1 MRGAPGFS
9 DGNGDFLSGYVYC
22 RQNNTRKWGA
32 QRAQHQKNAYF
43 GKCGTAT
50 TTLTMLARAMRGA
63 PGFSDG
69 NGDFVAG
76 YAYCRQNNT
85 RKWDAQRAQHQKN
98 AYFGKCGTATTTLTI
113 LARAMRGTPGS
124 PDRMG
129 ISLRVMPTVGRII
142 HRNGVPSELN
152 NKKTRTSVK
161 CGTATTTLTILARA
175 MRGAPGSP
183 DGMGISLEFRPFSRN
198 FRVISRNSISR
209 GILGRIFFLKP
220 PYFFF
225 FSCAHHPCRF

>member
-63 PGFSDG
+63 PG
-69 NGDFVAG
+69 
-76 YAYCRQNNT
+76 
-85 RKWDAQRAQHQKN
+85 
-98 AYFGKCGTATTTLTI
+98 
-113 LARAMRGTPGS
+113 
-124 PDRMG
+124 
-129 ISLRVMPTVGRII
+129 
-142 HRNGVPSELN
+142 
-152 NKKTRTSVK
+152 
-161 CGTATTTLTILARA
+161 
-175 MRGAPGSP
+175 SP

-225 FSCAHHPCRF
+225 FFLRTSSLPFLGLEIQNKLGEFRANIRRY

>member
-50 TTLTMLARAMRGA
+50 TTLT
-63 PGFSDG
+63 
-69 NGDFVAG
+69 
-76 YAYCRQNNT
+76 
-85 RKWDAQRAQHQKN
+85 
-98 AYFGKCGTATTTLTI
+98 I

-129 ISLRVMPTVGRII
+129 ISVRVMPTVGRII
-142 HRNGVPSELN
+142 HGNGVPSELN
-152 NKKTRTSVK
+152 TKKTRTSVK
-161 CGTATTTLTILARA
+161 CGIATTTLTILARA
-175 MRGAPGSP
+175 MR
-183 DGMGISLEFRPFSRN
+183 D
-198 FRVISRNSISR
+198 ISRFQRVNATRWGFS
-209 GILGRIFFLKP
+209 GFLGYTALAPDSGTRTPRNRVLGE
-220 PYFFF
+220 YGLVL
-225 FSCAHHPCRF
+225 SGEEV